1 MTPRNRFITA
11 LHGQQ
16 PDVVPLWELEFH
28 LFDAYSGR
36 PLVLGHAFAALTADE
51 QERALWQNA
60 ETMALVA
67 RRLGF
72 SALTSPGG
80 YWEIA
85 PGEPAYYWLPGE
97 ASWEQLRVL
106 RAVVGEEIALVKGVG
121 GLLMPPIGA
130 GYEEFCYRLFD
141 EPEAVAA
148 QADAML
154 ASGIEALQRAR
165 DLGADA
171 AVCACDIADNHGVF
185 FPPAQLDA
193 LWLPHYRRWA
203 TAARDTGLCGI
214 LHSDGDLTAI
224 LDALADSDIHG
235 LQAIDPIAGMDIA
248 AVKAA
253 VGDRL
258 CLCGNLD
265 CGLLQFGPTEAI
277 AAETARVLAAAM
289 PGGGFVLG
297 GSNAIFPQIP
307 VAHYEAMLAAW
318 RAGGTYAG

>member
-16 PDVVPLWELEFH
+16 PDVVPLWEIEFH
-28 LFDAYSGR
+28 LFDRYSGHA
-36 PLVLGHAFAALTADE
+36 LVLGHAFAALSASE
-51 QERALWQNA
+51 QERALWRNA
-60 ETMALVA
+60 ELMASVA
-67 RRLGF
+67 RHLGF

-85 PGEPAYYWLPGE
+85 PGEPAYYWLPGD
-97 ASWEQLRVL
+97 ASWEQLRIL
-106 RAVVGEEIALVKGVG
+106 RAVVGEEIALAKGVG

-130 GYEEFCYRLFD
+130 GYEEFCYWLFD
-141 EPEAVAA
+141 APDEVTERAE
-148 QADAML
+148 AML
-154 ASGIEALQRAR
+154 AGGIEALSRAR

-193 LWLPHYRRWA
+193 FWLPYYRRWA
-203 TAARDTGLCGI
+203 TAARDADLCGI
-214 LHSDGDLTAI
+214 LHSDGNLTAI
-224 LDALADSDIHG
+224 IDQLADSDIHG
-235 LQAIDPIAGMDIA
+235 LQAIDPIAGMEIG

-265 CGLLQFGPTEAI
+265 CGLLQFGPAEAI
-277 AAETARVLAAAM
+277 TVEISRVLAVAK

-307 VAHYEAMLAAW
+307 TAHYEAMLATW
-318 RAGGTYAG
+318 RAEGAY